1 LVLMDA
7 EDDIGCVGESDAAE
21 KSEEVESDEES

>member
-1 LVLMDA
+1 LMDV
-7 EDDIGCVGESDAAE
+7 EDDVGCVGESDTAE